1 MTNLRPLSAA
11 TYDPSVYAAPV
22 ALMPPLPSE
31 LGSGSTQRAGLMTIS
46 ATFSASLEG
55 AMPPAPQAAP
65 PPPPPPPPQLQ
76 PQPQPRPTSTPPPL
90 PPSPIGKATSPPRAA
105 AVTTTPPGGGASAT
119 ATAGAVTPSG
129 GPQPRPP
136 SGLLLT
142 PSAKGALPATARA
155 LAFSPLSA
163 LLGNGPDGARDGA
176 PAVPAAPTPPGK
188 IRPPS
193 AHKQL
198 VDGAHGA
205 SKIPWSTHWSE
216 RPSDGGSASEEL
228 AGHELAVH
236 DSFGLEDS
244 ALLRDLSALLC
255 DDPSLDFD

>member
-1 MTNLRPLSAA
+1 MTSLRPLSAA

-22 ALMPPLPSE
+22 ALMPPLPAE
-31 LGSGSTQRAGLMTIS
+31 LGAGSAPRAGLMTI
-46 ATFSASLEG
+46 SASLEG

-65 PPPPPPPPQLQ
+65 PPPPQPPPQ
-76 PQPQPRPTSTPPPL
+76 PQSRPISTPPPL
-90 PPSPIGKATSPPRAA
+90 PPSPLGKAASPPRAA
-105 AVTTTPPGGGASAT
+105 AVTTTPPGGGAGAT

-129 GPQPRPP
+129 GLQPRPP
-136 SGLLLT
+136 SGPLPT

-163 LLGNGPDGARDGA
+163 LLGNGPDGA

-205 SKIPWSTHWSE
+205 CKIPWSTHWSE
-216 RPSDGGSASEEL
+216 RPSDGGSAAEEL
-228 AGHELAVH
+228 AGHELAMH

-255 DDPSLDFD
+255 DDPSIDFD